1 MKHSR
6 LTNIQVFENPILPS
20 LVGRGRGRGLFM
32 KKISFLVL
40 VASVALALVSCEKE
54 KHFLKEE
61 TYRKQ
66 VQEQFEKRKA
76 EVQHRSCALF
86 TVFEKES
93 LSVAQREALKF
104 LYAYMPLCDLAD
116 YTGEFFLS
124 QVDAAFRARD
134 YFSWGKTVP
143 DDIFRHFVLVYR
155 VNNEYLDTART
166 VFFEEL
172 KERVKNLSMYE
183 AALEVN
189 HWCHEK
195 VTYKGTDTRTSA
207 PLALVK
213 TSWGRCGEESTFT
226 TAALRAVGI
235 PARQCYTPR
244 WVHTDDNHAW
254 VEVWAD
260 GQWHYLGACEPE
272 PELDVAWFTAPAKRA
287 MMVHTVVFGLYTG
300 PEEKNLE
307 TPLYS
312 KINLLANYAA
322 TRKVDVRVVDE
333 DNRPVAGANVK
344 FKVYNYAEWY
354 AIAETVTGNDGATS
368 IISGEGDLVI
378 WASKG
383 NRFGYRKSEVQGGVT
398 TVQLTRKAGVSY
410 AEDLFIG
417 VPPEQTIK
425 ALPAEKIAANAVRL
439 AYEDSVRNVYMNTF
453 IKEDEARQLARRHRL
468 NPEEVWKYLNMAQG
482 NWREIQNFIVGKKE
496 HPQLF
501 PFLASLA
508 AKDLRDTPA
517 EYLNDHLQNAG
528 AFPVKRGTPADLIT
542 PYILS
547 PRIGWELIR
556 PWRHYARQ
564 QVNADEQDA
573 LRNNVDIL
581 IDYVKNEIKIRKEE
595 NYYNCRI
602 TPQGVYELKMA
613 DRLSRNIFFVAACR
627 SFGIPARIEG
637 STGKIQYFESG
648 QWVDVMF
655 EPGNSHHA
663 PKAKLTVHN
672 ASGNLT
678 KPGYYTHYTLAYFKD
693 GDFQTL
699 DFENSPQVSHFPY
712 TLDLDEG
719 YYRLMTGSRAND
731 GSVFVHTEYFEL
743 KKSAPSRIDIRLP
756 ETDGKLFV
764 KGIVDMNSTVTL
776 NNGAKTTL
784 KELSQGKGLMLCFL
798 DLGKEPSKHI
808 LQDLPAVKQAL
819 DEWGGGVLFL
829 TSGDKTAPAALISS
843 FKDLPQHTGW
853 GVDVRRELLQAAT
866 GALQMDFGDNFPLT
880 LYLSRN
886 GGILYSAA
894 GYRIGIGEEILKI
907 IRMEAGGR

>member
-1 MKHSR
+1 MK
-6 LTNIQVFENPILPS
+6 NIP
-20 LVGRGRGRGLFM
+20 
-32 KKISFLVL
+32 FLVL
-40 VASVALALVSCEKE
+40 VVSAALALASCEKE
-54 KHFLKEE
+54 KHFLTEE

-66 VQEQFEKRKA
+66 VQEQFEKRKT
-76 EVQHRSCALF
+76 EVRYRSNALF
-86 TVFEKES
+86 SVFENNS
-93 LSVAQREALKF
+93 LGVAQHEALEF

-134 YFSWGKTVP
+134 YFSWGKTIP

-155 VNNEYLDTART
+155 VNNEHLDTART

-195 VTYKGTDTRTSA
+195 VTYRGTDARTSA

-244 WVHTDDNHAW
+244 WAHTDDNHAW

-260 GQWHYLGACEPE
+260 GQWYYLGACEPE

-287 MMVHTVVFGLYTG
+287 MMVHTVVFGLYAG

-322 TRKVDVRVVDE
+322 TRKVEVRVVDE
-333 DNRPVAGANVK
+333 NNQPVESAKVK
-344 FKVYNYAEWY
+344 FKVYNYAELY
-354 AIAETVTGNDGATS
+354 AIAETVTGKDGGTS
-368 IISGEGDLVI
+368 IISGEGDLII
-378 WASKG
+378 WASKDG
-383 NRFGYRKSEVQGGVT
+383 RFGYQKSEAQGSVT
-398 TVQLTRKAGVSY
+398 VVQLNRKAGLSY
-410 AEDLFIG
+410 AEDLVIN
-417 VPPEQTIK
+417 VPPEQAIK
-425 ALPAEKIAANAVRL
+425 ALSPEKIAANAGRL
-439 AYEDSVRNVYMNTF
+439 AYEDSVRNAYMNTF
-453 IKEDEARQLARRHRL
+453 IKEDEARLFAQQHRL
-468 NPEEVWKYLNMAQG
+468 NPEEVWKYLNRAQG
-482 NWREIQNFIVGKKE
+482 NWREIKNFIIEKKD
-496 HPQLF
+496 HPKLF
-501 PFLASLA
+501 SFLSSLA

-517 EYLNDHLQNAG
+517 AYLSDHLQSV
-528 AFPVKRGTPADLIT
+528 AFPVKRGTPDKLIV

-547 PRIGWELIR
+547 PRIEWELIK
-556 PWRHYARQ
+556 PWRNFAQ
-564 QVNADEQDA
+564 QQLGMAEQEA
-573 LRNNVDIL
+573 VRNNVGFL
-581 IDYVKNEIKIRKEE
+581 VEYVKNEIKIKDEE

-602 TPQGVYELKMA
+602 TPQGVHELKIA
-613 DRLSRNIFFVAACR
+613 DCFSRNIFFVAVCR

-637 STGKIQYFESG
+637 STGKTQYFENG

-655 EPGNSHHA
+655 ESDHLLNL
-663 PKAKLTVHN
+663 PKAKLTMHN
-672 ASGNLT
+672 APSNLT

-699 DFENSPQVSHFPY
+699 DFENNPQASRFPY
-712 TLDLDEG
+712 ALDLDEG

-743 KKSAPSRIDIRLP
+743 KQNAPTHIHVHLP
-756 ETDGKLFV
+756 ETEGKLFV
-764 KGIVDMNSTVTL
+764 KGIVDMNSIVAL
-776 NNGAKTTL
+776 NNGDKATL

-798 DLGKEPSKHI
+798 DMGKEPSKHI
-808 LQDLPAVKQAL
+808 LQDLPAVQQAL
-819 DEWGGGVLFL
+819 DKWGGSILFL
-829 TSGDKTAPAALISS
+829 TAGDKVASGIST
-843 FKDLPQHTGW
+843 FKDLPKNTNW
-853 GVDVRRELLQAAT
+853 GIDAKRELLHAVT
-866 GALQMDFGDNFPLT
+866 GVLQIDFSDNFPLT

-894 GYRIGIGEEILKI
+894 GYRIGIGEEVLKI
-907 IRMEAGGR
+907 IRKESKTGCN

>member
-1 MKHSR
+1 MKD
-6 LTNIQVFENPILPS
+6 
-20 LVGRGRGRGLFM
+20 
-32 KKISFLVL
+32 ISFLIL
-40 VASVALALVSCEKE
+40 LTGVALTLVSCED
-54 KHFLKEE
+54 HFLKEE
-61 TYRKQ
+61 TYRRQ
-66 VQEQFEKRKA
+66 VQEQFEKRKEEA
-76 EVQHRSCALF
+76 RHRNDALF
-86 TVFEKES
+86 SVFEKEG
-93 LSVAQREALKF
+93 LSVAQREALEF

-134 YFSWGKTVP
+134 YFPWGKTIP

-155 VNNEYLDTART
+155 INNEYLDTART
-166 VFFEEL
+166 AFFEEL
-172 KERVKNLSMYE
+172 KDRVKHLSMYE

-195 VTYKGTDTRTSA
+195 VTYKGTDARTSA

-226 TAALRAVGI
+226 AAALRAIGI

-254 VEVWAD
+254 VEVWID
-260 GQWHYLGACEPE
+260 GRWHYLGACEPE

-287 MMVHTVVFGLYTG
+287 MMVHTVVFGLYIG

-322 TRKVDVRVVDE
+322 TRKVEVRVIDE
-333 DNRPVAGANVK
+333 DNRPVEGARVK

-354 AIAETVTGNDGATS
+354 AIAETVTGIDGATS
-368 IISGEGDLVI
+368 ILSGEGDLII
-378 WASKG
+378 WASKDD
-383 NRFGYRKSEVQGGVT
+383 RFGYRKSAAQGGVT
-398 TVQLTRKAGVSY
+398 TVQLNRKAGAAY
-410 AEDLFIG
+410 IEDLLIN
-417 VPPEQTIK
+417 VPPEQTIE
-425 ALPAEKIAANAVRL
+425 ALPPEKVAANAARL
-439 AYEDSVRNVYMNTF
+439 VYEDSIRNAYMNTF
-453 IKEDEARQLARRHRL
+453 IKEDEARQLAQHHHL
-468 NPEEVWKYLNMAQG
+468 NPDEVWKYLHLAQG
-482 NWREIQNFIVGKKE
+482 NWLEIRNFIIEKKE

-517 EYLNDHLQNAG
+517 GVLHDHLQATG
-528 AFPVKRGTPADLIT
+528 TFPVKRGTPDKLIA

-547 PRIGWELIR
+547 PRVDWELIK
-556 PWRHYARQ
+556 PWRSHAQRQ
-564 QVNADEQDA
+564 VSAEEQET
-573 LRNNVDIL
+573 LRNNVNLL
-581 IDYVKNEIKIRKEE
+581 IDYAKNEIQIKDEE

-602 TPQGVYELKMA
+602 TPQGVYELKIA

-627 SFGIPARIEG
+627 SFGIPARIES
-637 STGKIQYFESG
+637 STGKTQYLENG

-655 EPGNSHHA
+655 EPDNSLNS

-672 ASGNLT
+672 APGNLT

-699 DFENSPQVSHFPY
+699 DFENNPQVSRFPY

-719 YYRLMTGSRAND
+719 YYRLMTGSRADD

-743 KKSAPSRIDIRLP
+743 RKNTPARIHIRLP
-756 ETDGKLFV
+756 ETEGKLLV
-764 KGIVDMNSTVTL
+764 KGIVDMNSIVVL
-776 NNGAKTTL
+776 NDGAKATL
-784 KELSQGKGLMLCFL
+784 KELSQGKGLILCFL
-798 DLGKEPSKHI
+798 DMSKEPSKHI
-808 LQDLPAVKQAL
+808 LKDLPAVQQAL

-829 TSGDKTAPAALISS
+829 TSDNRTATAVST
-843 FKDLPQHTGW
+843 FKGLPQNTSW
-853 GVDVRRELLQAAT
+853 SLDTRRELLQAAT
-866 GALQMDFGDNFPLT
+866 NALQIDFNDNFPLT

-886 GGILYSAA
+886 GGILYSAV
-894 GYRIGIGEEILKI
+894 GYRIGTGEEILKI
-907 IRMEAGGR
+907 IRKENKILPLPRIF